1 MIEIELKAKAT
12 PELTERLLAVAFWG
26 RPILET
32 TKFDV
37 DDYLDTRDF
46 EFFKRGVFLRVRN
59 DKSVDLKFDAAGKNP
74 HGDCNEASFPFPL
87 TDENDAKFSELCAGL
102 LPSWEKSERLKN
114 AMSSQ
119 RLLPFVRI
127 EKTRTTFKLDRAT
140 LCLDNVRGLGN
151 FAEIEF
157 LCETEQAAEDARL
170 RLAQLSFDFGVEP
183 VGEGYVELWLKSSQ
197 SCALRAR

>member
-59 DKSVDLKFDAAGKNP
+59 DKSVDLKFDAAGKIRM
-74 HGDCNEASFPFPL
+74 AI
-87 TDENDAKFSELCAGL
+87 
-102 LPSWEKSERLKN
+102 
-114 AMSSQ
+114 AM
-119 RLLPFVRI
+119 
-127 EKTRTTFKLDRAT
+127 KLHFHFR
-140 LCLDNVRGLGN
+140 
-151 FAEIEF
+151 
-157 LCETEQAAEDARL
+157 
-170 RLAQLSFDFGVEP
+170 
-183 VGEGYVELWLKSSQ
+183 
-197 SCALRAR
+197 